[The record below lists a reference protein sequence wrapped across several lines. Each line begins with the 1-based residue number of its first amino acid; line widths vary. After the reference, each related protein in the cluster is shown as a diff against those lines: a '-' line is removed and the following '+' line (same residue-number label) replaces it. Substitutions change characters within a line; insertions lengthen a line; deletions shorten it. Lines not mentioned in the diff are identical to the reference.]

1 MILVSTQFLYD
12 GPVMASTGQRVTEW
26 TARQAKNVILAKQVT
41 ANDSSYAL
49 AA

>member
-1 MILVSTQFLYD
+1 MILVSIQFLYD
-12 GPVMASTGQRVTEW
+12 GPELGSTGQQVLKW